1 MNKQS
6 IQALVDND
14 YKIPEGGNLEE
25 MTTQLE
31 HHLSSLD
38 ADVRENSLEVLWQWG
53 MTGLYTDGQLIDLGE
68 RMAANLKVG
77 LGKSGTDTVF
87 LRAFSVL
94 GLAMVLIVDQRYE
107 QGQCEGRAP
116 FLSQVKL
123 LEWYEQTLA
132 VLDGENDYRGFVT
145 NAGWAHSVA
154 HISDALR
161 DFARSR
167 HLDTP
172 QLERM
177 LGTIASKLAQP
188 SDAVYSF
195 DEDNRLVQAVISVLR
210 RNQIPLSSLNHWLE
224 SLSVQPDGSHWA
236 DVVSMEGCD
245 EQINNA
251 RLNVRSFL
259 RSLYFQLL
267 IGSRSHLA
275 KVFPDYYALPI
286 PHREALIAGI
296 VETLRKMDK
305 YFYAREE

>member
-6 IQALVDND
+6 IQAVVDND
-14 YKIPEGGNLEE
+14 YKVPEDGNLEE
-25 MTTQLE
+25 MTIQLE

-38 ADVRENSLEVLWQWG
+38 AGLRENSLEVLWQWG
-53 MTGLYTDGQLIDLGE
+53 MTGQYTDGELIDLGD

-77 LGKSGTDTVF
+77 LGESGTDTVF

-94 GLAMVLIVDQRYE
+94 VLAMVVIVDQRYE
-107 QGQCEGRAP
+107 QGQSEERTP

-132 VLDGENDYRGFVT
+132 VLDGEKDRRGFVAE
-145 NAGWAHSVA
+145 AGWAHSVA

-167 HLDTP
+167 HLDTA

-177 LGTIASKLAQP
+177 LETIASKMTQP
-188 SDAVYSF
+188 SDAVYSS
-195 DEDNRLVQAVISVLR
+195 DEDNRLVQAVISLLR
-210 RNQIPLSSLNHWLE
+210 RNQVPFSSLNQWLE

-236 DVVSMEGCD
+236 DTVSMAGCD

-267 IGSRSHLA
+267 VGSRSHLA

-286 PHREALIAGI
+286 PHREALMEGI
-296 VETLRKMDK
+296 VETLKKMDK